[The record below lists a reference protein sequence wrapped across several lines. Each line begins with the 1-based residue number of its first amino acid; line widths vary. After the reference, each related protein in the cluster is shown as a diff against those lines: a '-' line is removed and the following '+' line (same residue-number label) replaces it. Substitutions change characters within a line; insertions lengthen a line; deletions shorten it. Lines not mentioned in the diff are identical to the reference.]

1 MKELDA
7 GGLDGFGGGIRR
19 DLLGVGGSGL
29 DGMEEEEDAG
39 FWQWKGWISGFS
51 LAGDCTRK
59 EGLSRQRRMCF

>member
-7 GGLDGFGGGIRR
+7 GSLGGFGGGIRR

-39 FWQWKGWISGFS
+39 FWQWKRVDFWVLSGWGLHKEERGGSG
-51 LAGDCTRK
+51 
-59 EGLSRQRRMCF
+59 Q